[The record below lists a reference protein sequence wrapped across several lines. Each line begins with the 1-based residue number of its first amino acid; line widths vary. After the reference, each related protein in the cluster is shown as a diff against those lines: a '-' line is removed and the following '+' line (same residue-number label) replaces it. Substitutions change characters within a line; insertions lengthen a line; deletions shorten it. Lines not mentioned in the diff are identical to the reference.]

1 MEGSSKKEK
10 GLVDMNNSV
19 LIAGGVGYKG
29 INVDWKKYNKIFF
42 KITKLK
48 IRKPTQQ
55 LHFWVY
61 P

>member
-48 IRKPTQQ
+48 IRKPT
-55 LHFWVY
+55 
-61 P
+61 